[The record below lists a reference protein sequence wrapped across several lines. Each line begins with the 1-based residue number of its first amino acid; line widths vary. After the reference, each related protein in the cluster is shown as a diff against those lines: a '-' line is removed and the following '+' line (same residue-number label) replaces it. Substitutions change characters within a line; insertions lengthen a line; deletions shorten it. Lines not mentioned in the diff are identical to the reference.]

1 MVMYRDYIDHMKV
14 KVADL
19 KANLSR
25 HLRRVGETGETL
37 EVCVRENPVAYLTP
51 AGSGAPNA
59 AAIKAA
65 DALRE
70 RLHSAGLTLA
80 EPAAAPKTLPAIRAS
95 VAEDGRTDVATVAVL
110 RTARDW

>member
-1 MVMYRDYIDHMKV
+1 MKV

-25 HLRRVGETGETL
+25 HLLHVSQTGETL
-37 EVCVRENPVAYLTP
+37 EVCVRENPVAYL
-51 AGSGAPNA
+51 APVGGGRASA
-59 AAIKAA
+59 AEIKTA

-70 RLHSAGLTLA
+70 RLHAAGLVLA
-80 EPAAAPKTLPAIRAS
+80 EPASTRKAPPPIHAS

-110 RTARDW
+110 RTAKDW